1 MAAAADPFTE
11 RILILA
17 PIGRDAVAT
26 ASLLHDSGLS
36 CLVCSDFHEL
46 ERALEEGAGTVLV
59 TEEAFARFPYSNL
72 LSWVDR
78 QPPWSDIP
86 VILLTSSRGVSR
98 LSRSQGLIT
107 GLRNTSLLER
117 PVQAITLLSAIESCL
132 RARRRQ
138 YEMRGYLLERE
149 HTAAE
154 LERLVAERTRE
165 LEEANARLRIEM
177 AEREQAEA
185 ALRQTQKMEAI
196 GQMTGG
202 IAHDFN
208 NLLTAVL
215 GNIELASRKVADER
229 IQQLLSGAAQAA
241 ERGAKLTHQLLA
253 FSRKQQLRLE
263 PVDLNQLV
271 SNMGD
276 LLFRTIGTT
285 IRIDMVLQEEIWPAV
300 VDPTQVEL
308 VILNLALNARDAM
321 PSGGRLTVTT
331 MNVGTGRTSAPHDD
345 LPRGDFVSIS
355 VSDTGTGMTEEVLAR
370 AFEPFF
376 TTKTLGAGTGLG
388 LSQVYGVARQS
399 GGTVRIESRLGHG
412 TTVWV
417 YFPRAKAQV
426 APQPAEQMD
435 LPQGDRQGAILVVDD
450 DRDVRRFV
458 VTVLA
463 ELGYTVTEA
472 SSAREA
478 LDLMARG
485 APIDVALVDYAMPDM
500 NGRDLVTALRLRHS
514 APRHILF
521 MTGYAANIE
530 DFSSRPDSA
539 AVLRKPFT
547 AVELASAV
555 ERLLSS
561 SALRRGAEVIPLKP
575 SR

>member
-1 MAAAADPFTE
+1 M
-11 RILILA
+11 
-17 PIGRDAVAT
+17 T
-26 ASLLHDSGLS
+26 A
-36 CLVCSDFHEL
+36 
-46 ERALEEGAGTVLV
+46 
-59 TEEAFARFPYSNL
+59 
-72 LSWVDR
+72 
-78 QPPWSDIP
+78 
-86 VILLTSSRGVSR
+86 
-98 LSRSQGLIT
+98 
-107 GLRNTSLLER
+107 LRNVSLLER
-117 PVQAITLLSAIESCL
+117 PLQAITLLSAIQSCL

-149 HTAAE
+149 RMAAE

-165 LEEANARLRIEM
+165 LEDANSRLRVEM

-215 GNIELASRKVADER
+215 GNIELAARGIEDER
-229 IQQLLSGAAQAA
+229 TRQFLSGATQAA

-263 PVDLNQLV
+263 AVNLSDLV

-276 LLFRTIGTT
+276 LLIRTIGAT
-285 IRIDMVLQEEIWPAV
+285 IRIEMDLQKEIWPAV

-308 VILNLALNARDAM
+308 VMLNLALNARDAM
-321 PSGGRLTVTT
+321 PSGGRLTVKT
-331 MNVGTGRTSAPHDD
+331 MNVRMDQTSAPHTD
-345 LPRGDFVSIS
+345 LPRGDFIAVS
-355 VSDTGTGMTEEVLAR
+355 VSDSGTGMSEEVLAR

-399 GGTVRIESRLGHG
+399 GGTVRIETRLGHG
-412 TTVWV
+412 TTIWI
-417 YFPRAKAQV
+417 YFPRARAQV
-426 APQPAEQMD
+426 VAQTEEQIN
-435 LPQGDRQGAILVVDD
+435 LPEGGRRGAILVVDD

-458 VTVLA
+458 STVLA
-463 ELGYTVTEA
+463 ELGYTATEA
-472 SSAREA
+472 SSAQEA
-478 LDLMARG
+478 LELLGRG
-485 APIDVALVDYAMPDM
+485 EPIDLAIIDYAMPEM
-500 NGRDLVTALRLRHS
+500 NGSELVNALRLRHS

-530 DFSSRPDSA
+530 EVLSRPDKGV
-539 AVLRKPFT
+539 VLRKPFT

-555 ERLLSS
+555 ERSLSS
-561 SALRRGAEVIPLKP
+561 EHRRDAKVIPLKP
-575 SR
+575 

>member
-1 MAAAADPFTE
+1 MTTAADDFSE

-17 PIGRDAVAT
+17 PVGRDASA
-26 ASLLHDSGLS
+26 AAALLDQGGLS
-36 CLVCSDFHEL
+36 SRICADFREL
-46 ERALEEGAGTVLV
+46 EQALEEGAGAVLV
-59 TEEAFARFPYSNL
+59 TEEAFARFSYENL
-72 LSWVDR
+72 LSWIDR
-78 QPPWSDIP
+78 QPPWSDVP
-86 VILLTSSRGVSR
+86 VVLLTSGRGVSR
-98 LSRSQGLIT
+98 LSRMEGLMAA
-107 GLRNTSLLER
+107 LRNVSLLER
-117 PVQAITLLSAIESCL
+117 PVQAITLLSAIQSCL

-138 YEMRGYLLERE
+138 YETRGYLLERE
-149 HTAAE
+149 RTAAE
-154 LERLVAERTRE
+154 LGRLVAERTRE
-165 LEEANARLRIEM
+165 LEESNARLRVEM

-215 GNIELASRKVADER
+215 GNIELAARRVEDER
-229 IQQLLSGAAQAA
+229 TRQLLSGARQAA

-253 FSRKQQLRLE
+253 FSRKQQLRLQA
-263 PVDLNQLV
+263 VDLNGLV

-276 LLFRTIGTT
+276 LLFRTIGAT
-285 IRIDMVLQEEIWPAV
+285 IRIEMVLQKDIWPAV

-331 MNVGTGRTSAPHDD
+331 MNVGMDRASAPHTDI
-345 LPRGDFVSIS
+345 PRGDFVAISIG
-355 VSDTGTGMTEEVLAR
+355 DTGTGMTEEVLAR

-399 GGTVRIESRLGHG
+399 GGTVRIETRLGHG

-426 APQPAEQMD
+426 AAPAVEHKD
-435 LPQGDRQGAILVVDD
+435 LPQGGRQGSILVVDD

-458 VTVLA
+458 STVLA

-472 SSAREA
+472 SSAQDA
-478 LDLMARG
+478 LHLLARG
-485 APIDVALVDYAMPDM
+485 ESFDLAVIDYAMPEM
-500 NGRDLVTALRLRHS
+500 SGGELVKALRLRHL
-514 APRHILF
+514 APSRILY
-521 MTGYAANIE
+521 MTGYVADVEEFLPAS
-530 DFSSRPDSA
+530 DHGL
-539 AVLRKPFT
+539 VLRKPFT

-555 ERLLSS
+555 EGSLS
-561 SALRRGAEVIPLKP
+561 LQRRPRSNVIPLK
-575 SR
+575 S